1 MSGEREPVI
10 QCDISVPEEAGGPGL
25 QLTQGGDARLWPRGA
40 PEELEEVEGRT
51 EERRA
56 QPCSLQD
63 GDTRQETFICQPG
76 KQPDGWPTSAPSSP
90 VGPRSSPPP
99 PALPKKSASVSQ
111 MTGTRYR
118 EARQP
123 GIAQPS
129 DLRRDSL
136 AHNNRHHVSQPQ
148 HQHHYP
154 GYNNGPFQK
163 PQALSS
169 QYPTMATGRGTS
181 SNTGSNPHLPGHG
194 PYPPGGQV
202 NPYPHGD
209 EWNNGTSKYLDEM
222 RFASKVSRYLHSP
235 ESPSRS

>member
-1 MSGEREPVI
+1 MTFQSLRRLEDQGYNSPKVEMPGCGPVAPPRSSRRSKAGLRSGEPSPAASRT
-10 QCDISVPEEAGGPGL
+10 GTL
-25 QLTQGGDARLWPRGA
+25 
-40 PEELEEVEGRT
+40 GR
-51 EERRA
+51 
-56 QPCSLQD
+56 
-63 GDTRQETFICQPG
+63 
-76 KQPDGWPTSAPSSP
+76 KPSSASQANNPMAGRPLPPPPP

-136 AHNNRHHVSQPQ
+136 AHNNRHVSQPQ
-148 HQHHYP
+148 HHHHYP